1 MDTSLIIPDVY
12 KMLEDNASKL
22 SPEEQGAFV
31 EEFGEECK
39 EFMRGAIGGHH
50 DRSGRLRLS
59 GVGKPFRQLWNGY
72 HGIKARPI
80 TGQTYMKFLYG
91 HLTEAMV
98 LTLVKL
104 SGHKVTEQQKEVEVE
119 GILGHQDCR
128 IDGVLVD
135 VKSASSYG
143 FKKFRYNTL
152 HEDDP
157 FGYIAQLKAYSCEA
171 GDTKFA
177 WLAMDKQNGDLAW
190 LEYDMQDTSAPY
202 FETCDYDIKERL
214 RDIKEA
220 MKGPLPSLCYE
231 DVPDGKSGNRKLAT
245 GCSYCD
251 FRETCYPDLRT
262 FSYSGGPRYM
272 TKVVRDPKVREVPIG
287 F

>member
-12 KMLEDNASKL
+12 KMMEDKGSKL
-22 SPEEQGAFV
+22 PPEEQEAII

-39 EFMRGAIGGHH
+39 FFMRDAIGGHQ
-50 DRSGRLRLS
+50 DRSGSLRLS
-59 GVGKPFRQLWNGY
+59 GVGHPLRKIWNQY
-72 HGIKARPI
+72 HDIKAKPI
-80 TGQTYMKFLYG
+80 TGQTYMKFIFG
-91 HLTEAMV
+91 HLTEAM
-98 LTLVKL
+98 LLAIVKL
-104 SGHKVTEQQKEVEVE
+104 SGHKVTEQQKVCTVE
-119 GILGHQDCR
+119 GVKGHQDCR

-157 FGYIAQLKAYSCEA
+157 FGYIAQLKAYAHED
-171 GDTKFA
+171 GDTTVA

-190 LEYDMQDTSAPY
+190 LEYNLEDASAPY
-202 FETCDYDIKERL
+202 FEACDYSIAERVTE
-214 RDIKEA
+214 IKEA
-220 MKGPLPSLCYE
+220 MKGPLPPICYS
-231 DVPDGKSGNRKLAT
+231 DIPDGKSGNRKLAT
-245 GCSYCD
+245 GCAYCD
-251 FRETCYPDLRT
+251 FRETCWSDLRT

-272 TKVVRDPKVREVPIG
+272 TKVVRDPKVREIPVG

>member
-12 KMLEDNASKL
+12 KMMEDKCSKL
-22 SPEEQGAFV
+22 PKESQEAII

-39 EFMRGAIGGHH
+39 AFMRDAIGGHQ
-50 DRSGRLRLS
+50 DRSGSLRLS
-59 GVGKPFRQLWNGY
+59 GVGHPLRKLWNQFW
-72 HGIKARPI
+72 GIRGRPI
-80 TGQTYMKFLYG
+80 TGQTYMKFIFG
-91 HLTEAMV
+91 HLTEAML

-104 SGHKVTEQQKEVEVE
+104 SGHKVTEQQKVCTVE
-119 GILGHQDCR
+119 GVRGHQDCR
-128 IDGVLVD
+128 IDGMLVD

-143 FKKFRYNTL
+143 FKKFRYNSL

-157 FGYIAQLKAYSCEA
+157 FGYIAQLKAYAHEE

-190 LEYDMQDTSAPY
+190 LVYDTEDTSAPY
-202 FETCDYDIKERL
+202 YDACNYDIAERI
-214 RDIKEA
+214 REIKTSI
-220 MKGPLPSLCYE
+220 KGELPSLCYT
-231 DVPDGKSGNRKLAT
+231 DVPDGKSGNRKLST

-251 FRETCYPDLRT
+251 YRDTCWPDLRT

-272 TKVVRDPKVREVPIG
+272 TKVVRDPKVREIPIG